1 MQSPVH
7 GFAGVFALLAAVF
20 TAPIHAQ
27 TCPFDDGN
35 SSLAVEGLILTRYAL
50 GLTGA
55 PLVANTS
62 INAVDAPTVEASIN
76 CPSCGLNITGNPTM
90 TVVDAT
96 IISRKLAG
104 FSGAELTNNLALG
117 NGTRNTPAAVQSFLL
132 AGCGATGGT
141 VTSITAGSGLTGGTI
156 TGSGTIA
163 ADTTYL
169 QRRVATGCAVGSFI
183 TAIGPDG
190 TPTCA
195 TPSSGAGGTVTS
207 ITAGSGLTGGTI
219 TGSGTV
225 AVNTAVIQ
233 NRVSASCAAGSSIRA
248 IAADGTVTCQ
258 TDTTGGSG
266 TVTSINTGAGLTGGP
281 ISTTGTIGLTANQ
294 LLPTTACASGQ
305 IAKWSGSAWACA
317 ADDAGP
323 ANAFVQGGNTFS
335 ALGAGVPSVLGNN
348 DNRPLTVQAPQS
360 TIKLLVDPVNGDDGL
375 RISYANA
382 GFSSVSPN
390 TINGSRVNSVG
401 AGVFGATIAGG
412 GLPAQP
418 NTVTAFLGAV
428 GGGLGNNVSGLLSV
442 IGGGEFNTAS
452 GYASVVP
459 GGSGNLA
466 AGDYSF
472 AAGRRAKANHK
483 GAFVWGDNT
492 AAEVASTGDNQ
503 FVIRAGGGMFL
514 NTPSVQF
521 GPTANVHA
529 AGGEESLRI
538 TRGHCNCII
547 ATPTIPSGSGVTV
560 TRTAVGKF
568 AFTFTTP
575 FAGIPT
581 VTLTIFLP
589 PGGAGYTTV
598 LTSFSATGFT
608 AETYLGATLT
618 DAPFTFIAIGPR

>member
-1 MQSPVH
+1 MARSLKSSRALFVQSAVL
-7 GFAGVFALLAAVF
+7 ACLAAVF
-20 TAPIHAQ
+20 TPSLHAQ
-27 TCPFDDGN
+27 TCPFDTGGSDAVNDG
-35 SSLAVEGLILTRYAL
+35 VVLTRYAL
-50 GLTGA
+50 GITGA
-55 PLVANTS
+55 PLTASTRYASLDPLQVKAN
-62 INAVDAPTVEASIN
+62 IECVGCALDVNQD
-76 CPSCGLNITGNPTM
+76 G
-90 TVVDAT
+90 VVDT
-96 IISRKLAG
+96 IDTTVIARHLAG
-104 FSGAELTNNLALG
+104 FNGAAVTNGLG
-117 NGTRNTPAAVQSFLL
+117 LTPAVAASVTSFL
-132 AGCGATGGT
+132 AN
-141 VTSITAGSGLTGGTI
+141 
-156 TGSGTIA
+156 
-163 ADTTYL
+163 
-169 QRRVATGCAVGSFI
+169 GCAVGG
-183 TAIGPDG
+183 AI
-190 TPTCA
+190 
-195 TPSSGAGGTVTS
+195 
-207 ITAGSGLTGGTI
+207 
-219 TGSGTV
+219 
-225 AVNTAVIQ
+225 
-233 NRVSASCAAGSSIRA
+233 
-248 IAADGTVTCQ
+248 
-258 TDTTGGSG
+258 
-266 TVTSINTGAGLTGGP
+266 
-281 ISTTGTIGLTANQ
+281 
-294 LLPTTACASGQ
+294 
-305 IAKWSGSAWACA
+305 
-317 ADDAGP
+317 
-323 ANAFVQGGNTFS
+323 NAFVQGGNTF
-335 ALGAGVPSVLGNN
+335 ALGAGIASVLGNN
-348 DNRPLTVQAPQS
+348 DNRPLSVQAPQS

-375 RISYANA
+375 RISYANG

-412 GLPAQP
+412 GLPSSP
-418 NTVTAFLGAV
+418 NTVTASLGTV
-428 GGGLGNNVSGLLSV
+428 GGGIANNVSDMLSV
-442 IGGGEFNTAS
+442 IGGGEFNAAS

-459 GGSGNLA
+459 GGSNNTA
-466 AGDYSF
+466 AGDRSF
-472 AAGRRAKANHK
+472 AAGRRAKANHN